1 MFINTKNYL
10 VARKLAATNIWWE
23 KEQPDHL
30 LCWTSEEDK
39 KLKVLSRITIQ
50 WRHPVKSACK
60 ENDTYLGPLSDFGDW
75 VTIWSIELMLLA
87 SIQKVLFPWMQ
98 GWSWMRWQRWSCA
111 QHPKQRTRSCHEDPR
126 RQARSLRHQVK
137 EACTRRHKKENP
149 TVHWSFENF
158 PDKALKEDPTP

>member
-1 MFINTKNYL
+1 MFINTKKYL

-39 KLKVLSRITIQ
+39 KLKVLSRITIP

-60 ENDTYLGPLSDFGDW
+60 ENGTYLGPLSDFGDW

-87 SIQKVLFPWMQ
+87 SIQGFIPMDARMHGLGWGDNDDHVLNTPSKEQ
-98 GWSWMRWQRWSCA
+98 GVVMKTLED
-111 QHPKQRTRSCHEDPR
+111 KQE
-126 RQARSLRHQVK
+126 V
-137 EACTRRHKKENP
+137 
-149 TVHWSFENF
+149 
-158 PDKALKEDPTP
+158 